1 MDDEDDE
8 DIADDDE
15 EDDLDKILVKEI
27 FQINFNKKKI
37 TIIRIINQQVE
48 EKKKK
53 KKNQDFKF
61 EKKTLISFGRLGKFS
76 RDYN

>member
-1 MDDEDDE
+1 MIVIKVLE
-8 DIADDDE
+8 
-15 EDDLDKILVKEI
+15 ILEVEI
-27 FQINFNKKKI
+27 NARQLIRCRLILTNKKKI
-37 TIIRIINQQVE
+37 TIIRIINQQVRK
-48 EKKKK
+48 KKKK